1 MVAEVLPAG
10 LHLGPASVAAFQEN
24 SLQSSGPW
32 GHAKTVIRAFPYY
45 CYYDYFC
52 LCLLGPRNPSF
63 SGIDT

>member
-10 LHLGPASVAAFQEN
+10 LHMGPASVAAFQEN
-24 SLQSSGPW
+24 SLQGSGPW
-32 GHAKTVIRAFPYY
+32 GRAKTMIKAFPDC

-52 LCLLGPRNPSF
+52 PCLLGPRNPSF